1 MASTL
6 AQCAVVSTAARAS
19 RRAPAR
25 VSSGAPKTP
34 MARRAVSVSRGLGVR
49 ARAEKGS
56 GDAGDAAAA
65 TATEMGKGKK
75 AEDSKN
81 SEAKKALTKALA
93 KGEPVKGR
101 VEVANRGGLILRVFN
116 GRFRAFL
123 PLSQMASS
131 RTLKVK
137 STRITGPT
145 TVTAPLASFDDE
157 EEDFVPV
164 SYTHLTLPTILLV

>member
-65 TATEMGKGKK
+65 TAAATSTKGKK
-75 AEDSKN
+75 ADDSKN
-81 SEAKKALTKALA
+81 AEAKK
-93 KGEPVKGR
+93 R
-101 VEVANRGGLILRVFN
+101 
-116 GRFRAFL
+116 
-123 PLSQMASS
+123 
-131 RTLKVK
+131 
-137 STRITGPT
+137 
-145 TVTAPLASFDDE
+145 
-157 EEDFVPV
+157 
-164 SYTHLTLPTILLV
+164 